1 VRGGLW
7 EGRGSLAN
15 QIRLWAAPFSFV
27 NRSGRSHGESAK
39 GNKLMTIQELRTE
52 RKRLADQAEEIL
64 AKARTENR
72 DVNAEEEKQFEA
84 IHVDIEKLR
93 KQIEREE
100 RQADVLSSLE
110 QSAGRRS
117 EPSQPEQRGHE
128 HRGGVGRITS
138 DDRLHA
144 MRSWLLAGSDIE
156 RTQEMREAGA
166 RCGLNLDQRAL
177 TFKLPRVA
185 PRSLR
190 AEDLKAW
197 EERAAL
203 GTTSGSVGGYTVP
216 DEAMRALEVSML
228 AFGGMRQVATIIR
241 TDSGADLPIPTSDDT
256 SNKGAI
262 LSENSPASEQGITFG
277 QLVLNAFKY
286 TSKYVLVSVEFLQD
300 SSLNVAEFIG
310 RALGERI
317 GRITNDHFTT
327 GDNSSKPNG
336 IVTASSLGV
345 TATSLTA
352 TTTFSFMMDLV
363 HSIDPAYRTNARF
376 MMSDAALKMVRKIL
390 IPQYSGDTAGA
401 PLWQP
406 GMVAGAP
413 DTIFGYP
420 YTINQSM
427 TAPSTGVKSIIFGDL
442 SKYLIRD
449 VRDITLLR
457 LDERFAEYHQVAF
470 LAFSRHDGDLLD
482 AGTDPVK
489 HHLQG

>member
-1 VRGGLW
+1 
-7 EGRGSLAN
+7 
-15 QIRLWAAPFSFV
+15 
-27 NRSGRSHGESAK
+27 
-39 GNKLMTIQELRTE
+39 MTIQELRTE
-52 RKRLADQAEEIL
+52 RKRLADLAEEIL
-64 AKARTENR
+64 AKARAENR
-72 DVNAEEEKQFEA
+72 SALHPDEEKKFDE
-84 IHVDIEKLR
+84 IHVDIEKLA

-100 RQADVLSSLE
+100 KQADVLASLE
-110 QSAGRRS
+110 QSTGRRS
-117 EPSQPEQRGHE
+117 DPTPIENRGNPNPHS
-128 HRGGVGRITS
+128 HRMTS

-156 RTQEMREAGA
+156 RTTEMREAAG

-185 PRSLR
+185 PKSLR
-190 AEDLKAW
+190 ADDMKAW
-197 EERAAL
+197 EERAAI

-216 DEAMRALEVSML
+216 DEAMRALEVSLL

-256 SNKGAI
+256 SNKGVI
-262 LSENSPASEQGITFG
+262 LSENTAASEQGITFG

-286 TSKYVLVSVEFLQD
+286 SSKYVLVSVEFLQD
-300 SSLNVAEFIG
+300 SSINVAEFIG

-376 MMSDAALKMVRKIL
+376 MTSDAGLKMLRKIL

-427 TAPSTGVKSIIFGDL
+427 TAPATTVKSILFGDL

-449 VRDITLLR
+449 VRDVTLLR